1 MDIIFEQEIPLEKSL
16 ILFANYFQFDFGI
29 RLVFHK
35 TSGSGQDSWDPRTS
49 SIYRIRLSTVSTKPS
64 KREIQLVK
72 GYGLTYKDSMLLIF
86 SIILDHL
93 SAENEANWV
102 RQMISNTEI
111 HGTLIKHIRQFL
123 K

>member
-1 MDIIFEQEIPLEKSL
+1 MVKS
-16 ILFANYFQFDFGI
+16 
-29 RLVFHK
+29 
-35 TSGSGQDSWDPRTS
+35 
-49 SIYRIRLSTVSTKPS
+49 
-64 KREIQLVK
+64 
-72 GYGLTYKDSMLLIF
+72 YGLSYKDSMLIIY

-111 HGTLIKHIRQFL
+111 HSTLIKHIRQFL